1 MIIFQMAGRFFL
13 TGVQIGM
20 IRALAKLENDK
31 EIDKILDEAEEN
43 QYLGDKEDFEKTFK
57 KKKDKK

>member
-1 MIIFQMAGRFFL
+1 MGGRYWISG
-13 TGVQIGM
+13 TCIGM

-31 EIDKILDEAEEN
+31 EIDKILDEVEEN
-43 QYLGDKEDFEKTFK
+43 QYLGDKEEFEKTFK